1 MKLIGKNSHL
11 VAGAAVVAV
20 VFAAGALTPQWRRLR
35 SLELRTRLMR
45 EQIEQ
50 SQLRMQSAA
59 NTFDRVTE
67 ARRRAPVFE
76 AAIPKADELGVFLEQ
91 VSRIADQLE
100 LADRDMTPAREQ
112 ACRNTAVLP
121 IKMSFRGT
129 FDAVYAFITQLES
142 MPRVARI
149 QQLLLDVVE
158 PRTGQLRSTMTVF
171 VYYEN
176 S

>member
-11 VAGAAVVAV
+11 IAGALVVAF
-20 VFAAGALTPQWRRLR
+20 VFAAGAFVPQWRRLR
-35 SLELRTRLMR
+35 SLELRTQVMR
-45 EQIEQ
+45 QQIEQ
-50 SQLRMQSAA
+50 SQVRMAGA
-59 NTFDRVTE
+59 TNTFDRVTG

-76 AAIPKADELGVFLEQ
+76 AAIPPTDELGAFLEQ

-112 ACRNTAVLP
+112 TCRDTAVLP
-121 IKMSFRGT
+121 IEVSFRGT

-149 QQLLLDVVE
+149 QRLLLDVAD
-158 PRTGQLRSTMTVF
+158 PATGQLRSTMTVF
-171 VYYEN
+171 VYHET

>member
-11 VAGAAVVAV
+11 IAGAVVVAV
-20 VFAAGALTPQWRRLR
+20 VFAAGAFVPQWRRLR
-35 SLELRTRLMR
+35 SLDLRTKVMR
-45 EQIEQ
+45 QQIEQ
-50 SQLRMQSAA
+50 SQARMTGA
-59 NTFDRVTE
+59 TDIYDRVTE

-76 AAIPKADELGVFLEQ
+76 AAIPPADELGAFLEQ

-112 ACRNTAVLP
+112 ACRDTAVLP
-121 IKMSFRGT
+121 IEMSFRGT
-129 FDAVYAFITQLES
+129 FDAVYTFITQLES
-142 MPRVARI
+142 LPRVARI
-149 QQLLLDVVE
+149 QRLLLDVAD
-158 PRTGQLRSTMTVF
+158 PATGQLRSTMTVF

>member
-1 MKLIGKNSHL
+1 MKLVGKNSHL
-11 VAGAAVVAV
+11 IAGALVVAV
-20 VFAAGALTPQWRRLR
+20 VFAAGALAPQWRRLR
-35 SLELRTRLMR
+35 SLELRARLMR
-45 EQIEQ
+45 EQIQ
-50 SQLRMQSAA
+50 RSQLRMEGATD
-59 NTFDRVTE
+59 TFDRVTE

-76 AAIPKADELGVFLEQ
+76 AAIPRSDELGVFLEQ
-91 VSRIADQLE
+91 VSRIADQLD

-112 ACRNTAVLP
+112 ACGDTAVLP
-121 IKMSFRGT
+121 IEMSFRGT

-149 QQLLLDVVE
+149 QRLLLDVVD

-171 VYYEN
+171 VYHEN